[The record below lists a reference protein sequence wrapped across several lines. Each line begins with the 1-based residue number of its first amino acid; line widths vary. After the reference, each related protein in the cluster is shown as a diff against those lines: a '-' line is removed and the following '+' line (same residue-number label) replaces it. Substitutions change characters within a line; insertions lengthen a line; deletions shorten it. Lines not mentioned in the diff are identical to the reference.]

1 MKLYLLIV
9 SVLVVSGMAIAVGF
23 AEETNKVVVIPL
35 VQEVPAALTPDQIRQ
50 ICRSYESLGYT
61 PPSEYECPP
70 KLVFVTHAKFGAD
83 LGGVAGA
90 DFKCWG
96 QAMLSPLTAGRE
108 WKAWI
113 SESQYNCPYVTF
125 IRSKTRYELVD
136 GTKIADNFQDLIDG
150 NLDNPILKNQYNEL
164 YYGWVWTGTNAGG
177 LWISNGHCDGW
188 TSAEASAGGGY
199 AGYNNYFDDFKWT
212 AYSNIGCE
220 TDELPI
226 YCFEQ

>member
-50 ICRSYESLGYT
+50 VCRSYESLGYT
-61 PPSEYECPP
+61 PPSEYKCPP
-70 KLVFVTHAKFGAD
+70 KLVFVTKAKFRPD

-136 GTKIADNFQDLIDG
+136 GTKIADNF
-150 NLDNPILKNQYNEL
+150 
-164 YYGWVWTGTNAGG
+164 
-177 LWISNGHCDGW
+177 
-188 TSAEASAGGGY
+188 
-199 AGYNNYFDDFKWT
+199 
-212 AYSNIGCE
+212 
-220 TDELPI
+220 
-226 YCFEQ
+226 

>member
-50 ICRSYESLGYT
+50 MCRSYEALGYT

-96 QAMLSPLTAGRE
+96 
-108 WKAWI
+108 
-113 SESQYNCPYVTF
+113 CYV
-125 IRSKTRYELVD
+125 
-136 GTKIADNFQDLIDG
+136 IAPDSR
-150 NLDNPILKNQYNEL
+150 
-164 YYGWVWTGTNAGG
+164 T
-177 LWISNGHCDGW
+177 
-188 TSAEASAGGGY
+188 
-199 AGYNNYFDDFKWT
+199 
-212 AYSNIGCE
+212 
-220 TDELPI
+220 
-226 YCFEQ
+226 

>member
-1 MKLYLLIV
+1 MKIYLLIV
-9 SVLVVSGMAIAVGF
+9 SVFVVSGLTIAVSF

-50 ICRSYESLGYT
+50 VCRSYESLGYT
-61 PPSEYECPP
+61 PPSEYKCPP
-70 KLVFVTHAKFGAD
+70 KLVFVTKAKFGAD

-113 SESQYNCPYVTF
+113 SESEYVCPYLTF

-150 NLDNPILKNQYNEL
+150 TLHHSINKDQFNGLVGEY
-164 YYGWVWTGTNAGG
+164 VWTGTQKDGT
-177 LWISNGHCDGW
+177 WISNGTCAGW
-188 TSAEASAGGGY
+188 TSEDSSAGGGY
-199 AGYNNYFDDFKWT
+199 TGDTFREDFRWT
-212 AYSNIGCE
+212 AYYNGGCE
-220 TDELPI
+220 RYDLPI

>member
-9 SVLVVSGMAIAVGF
+9 SVFVVSGLAIEVGF

-70 KLVFVTHAKFGAD
+70 KLVFVTHAKFGPD

-136 GTKIADNFQDLIDG
+136 GTKIADNFQDLID
-150 NLDNPILKNQYNEL
+150 
-164 YYGWVWTGTNAGG
+164 
-177 LWISNGHCDGW
+177 
-188 TSAEASAGGGY
+188 
-199 AGYNNYFDDFKWT
+199 
-212 AYSNIGCE
+212 
-220 TDELPI
+220 
-226 YCFEQ
+226 

>member
-9 SVLVVSGMAIAVGF
+9 SVFVVSGMAIEVGF

-70 KLVFVTHAKFGAD
+70 KLVFVTHAKFGPD

-96 QAMLSPLTAGRE
+96 QAMLSPVTRGRE

-150 NLDNPILKNQYNEL
+150 NLDDTIFKNQYGGL
-164 YYGWVWTGTNAGG
+164 YSGSVWTGTMPDGTVAG
-177 LWISNGHCDGW
+177 SQTCNEW
-188 TSAEASAGGGY
+188 TSADASAGGGY
-199 AGYNNYFDDFKWT
+199 VGRSTYMDFWWT
-212 AYSNIGCE
+212 AMGSQPCE
-220 TDELPI
+220 SGDLPI

>member
-1 MKLYLLIV
+1 
-9 SVLVVSGMAIAVGF
+9 
-23 AEETNKVVVIPL
+23 
-35 VQEVPAALTPDQIRQ
+35 
-50 ICRSYESLGYT
+50 
-61 PPSEYECPP
+61 
-70 KLVFVTHAKFGAD
+70 VTKAKFGAD

-136 GTKIADNFQDLIDG
+136 GTKIADNFQYLIDG
-150 NLDNPILKNQYNEL
+150 NLDDTIFKNQY
-164 YYGWVWTGTNAGG
+164 GGT
-177 LWISNGHCDGW
+177 WISNGHCDGW
-188 TSAEASAGGGY
+188 TSADASAGGGY
-199 AGYNNYFDDFKWT
+199 VGHSTYKDFWWT
-212 AYSNIGCE
+212 AMANQPCE
-220 TDELPI
+220 SGDLPI